1 MFSFENE
8 KVRDCVIESVGRYE
22 KHFKSDFPLQ
32 EYLNTTNGIV
42 KNGNAEQL
50 DLLINRSIKTNKPVE
65 MPRDFTQR
73 LY

>member
-8 KVRDCVIESVGRYE
+8 KVRDYVIESVGRYE

-65 MPRDFTQR
+65 IPRDFTQR

>member
-8 KVRDCVIESVGRYE
+8 KVRDYVIESVGRYE

>member
-8 KVRDCVIESVGRYE
+8 KVRDYVIESVGRYE

-42 KNGNAEQL
+42 TKTNAEQL
-50 DLLINRSIKTNKPVE
+50 ETLINDSIKTKKPVAT
-65 MPRDFTQR
+65 PKNFTQR